1 MKRHLPFLFAGLVLL
16 TATSARAQW
25 LTQRLTLKAG
35 WNAVFLHVDATH
47 ASLHEL
53 VGAAAPVLTPIE
65 QVWRWN
71 ADPAA
76 AQFILSPQEPV
87 DTGTQWTSWRRA
99 ASETSALQRLTANTA
114 YLVYSTAAYT
124 WELKGRPVL
133 PTYQWSTSGL
143 NFFGFPTVPDSP
155 PVFETFLADAPHLLA
170 GEIFRYTG
178 GEFGPGNPARVFAL
192 RTTPVTRGEAFWL
205 RAGTAFNDYFGPFAV
220 AAGGSGRA
228 DFGETLSTFSF
239 RLRNLTPAPLTVN
252 LTLRA
257 SEAPPA
263 GQLAIVGAPP
273 LLLRGP
279 RNPTNLTY
287 GYFPL
292 LPDAPQA
299 LTLAARGQT
308 GDEQEVVIG
317 LDRASI
323 TAAVGD
329 LLAGVLELTD
339 GPGHTRVDLGVT
351 ARAASLAGL
360 WVGDAA
366 VTGVSQYLQQYL
378 RDGTGQAVVGPDGRY
393 VITDVITNITSVPA
407 PFPLRL
413 IVHNPASGPAT
424 LLQRVYVG
432 FNAATNPVV
441 ATGEAALHRSLLA
454 DARRFSAA
462 HLPWSA
468 ANPGWTFSGPLTR
481 TEVITASVTNRYDA
495 HESNPFLH
503 TYHPDHDNLDPTFK
517 AELPQG
523 AESHT
528 IVRDITLRPL
538 PPGEDFLSRVQAGLS
553 LAGEYFETIRVLG
566 LVRGG
571 GPDTRRFDVRG
582 VFELNRIAEV
592 PNLTRVP

>member
-1 MKRHLPFLFAGLVLL
+1 MKRSLPVLLISLALL

-25 LTQRLTLKAG
+25 LTQRLMLKAG
-35 WNAVFLHVDATH
+35 WNAVFLHVDAGH
-47 ASLHEL
+47 APLETL
-53 VGAAAPVLTPIE
+53 VGAGAPTHTPIQE
-65 QVWRWN
+65 IWRWN
-71 ADPAA
+71 PGVGA
-76 AQFILSPQEPV
+76 AQFINSPQEPV
-87 DTGTQWTSWRRA
+87 TGGTQWTAWRRA
-99 ASETSALQRLTANTA
+99 DGGASDLQFLTANTA
-114 YLVYSTAAYT
+114 YLVYSSTDYT

-133 PTYQWSTSGL
+133 PNYQWTLSGL
-143 NFFGFPTVPDSP
+143 NFLGFPVVTTAP
-155 PVFETFLADAPHLLA
+155 PNFEQFLAPAPALLA
-170 GEIFRYTG
+170 GEIYRYPG
-178 GEFGPGNPARVFAL
+178 GELGPANPVRVFAL
-192 RTTPVTRGEAFWL
+192 GTTPVQRGEAYWL
-205 RAGTAFNDYFGPFAV
+205 RAGSAYNRYFGPFAV
-220 AAGGSGRA
+220 SAGSSGRA
-228 DFGETLSTFSF
+228 ELGETLSTFSF
-239 RLRNLTPAPLTVN
+239 RLRNLTAAPLTVN

-263 GQLAIVGAPP
+263 GQPAIVGAPP
-273 LLLRGP
+273 LLLRGA

-292 LPDAPQA
+292 PLDTPHA

-329 LLAGVLELTD
+329 LLAGILELTD
-339 GPGHTRVDLGVT
+339 GLGHTRVDLAVT

-360 WVGDAA
+360 WAGDAA

-378 RDGTGQAVVGPDGRY
+378 RDGTGQVVVGPDGRY
-393 VITDVITNITSVPA
+393 VVTDVLTNITSVPA

-441 ATGEAALHRSLLA
+441 ATGEAALHRGLLA
-454 DARRFSAA
+454 DARRLSAA

-481 TEVITASVTNRYDA
+481 TEVITVSVTNRYDA

-503 TYHPDHDNLDPTFK
+503 TYHPDHDNLNPTFK

-523 AESHT
+523 AESYT

-582 VFELNRIAEV
+582 VFELNRIAEA